1 MGARGAIPCLAAA
14 ILANGDGLRRQ
25 RFSILLDSLAG
36 IWYTAT
42 SRSLSA
48 RIAVSRIVRSL
59 VFLCGP
65 ARSGSLTSGNAPGW
79 PGCHLH
85 RGADLSLRRGALIAD
100 DARAACGATGGKE
113 LL

>member
-48 RIAVSRIVRSL
+48 RIVVSRIVRSL

-65 ARSGSLTSGNAPGW
+65 ARSGSLTSGTAPDW

-85 RGADLSLRRGALIAD
+85 RGGGPSLRPAPWIPYA
-100 DARAACGATGGKE
+100 ARAPRAPLGRKE
-113 LL
+113 LP